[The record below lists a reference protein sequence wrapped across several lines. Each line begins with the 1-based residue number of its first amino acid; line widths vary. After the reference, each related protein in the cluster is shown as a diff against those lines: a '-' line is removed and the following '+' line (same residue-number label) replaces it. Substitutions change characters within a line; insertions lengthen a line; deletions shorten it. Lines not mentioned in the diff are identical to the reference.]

1 MLTDSKVRQ
10 AKPQPKVYKLP
21 DGRGL
26 HLLVHPNGGKYWQ
39 VRYRFA
45 GKEKTASLGPYPEVS
60 ISDARDGREALRKQ
74 LRTGVDP
81 LELRKAEKRAR
92 LAESEHTFEK
102 VARAWFEVWQKGKE
116 SETVAYKLRRMEGD
130 LFKDIGHR
138 PVSDIS
144 RKEVIDLVKKIASRG
159 VNETA
164 HRALQVLKQ
173 VFSYAVTHEI
183 RDFNPISDLRPS
195 DLIGTVPTKNYARI
209 KAEELPSL
217 LSKIQAYEGLVTRH
231 AMLLMCLTFV
241 RTGTLRM
248 ARWNEFDLESR
259 LWNIPAEHMKKVK
272 GQRSPHIVPLPT
284 QAIRLLESL
293 KKLSGGGDYLF
304 PGESGAMMS
313 ENTILKALDRMGY
326 KGQMTGHGFRG
337 LASTILHENGF
348 EKAHIDRQMA
358 HLDRSSVSAAYNYA
372 EYLKQRT
379 EMMSWWGD
387 YLEALHARSTS

>member
-1 MLTDSKVRQ
+1 MLTDFKIRQ
-10 AKPQPKVYKLP
+10 AKSRLKVYKLT

-26 HLLVHPNGGKYWQ
+26 HLLMHPNGGKYWQ

-45 GKEKTASLGPYPEVS
+45 GKEKTASLGPYPDVS
-60 ISDARDGREALRKQ
+60 ISEARDARETLRKQ

-81 LELRKAEKRAR
+81 LELRKAEKRTR

-102 VARAWFEVWQKGKE
+102 VARAWFEVWKKDKE
-116 SETVAYKLRRMEGD
+116 AETVAYKLRRMEGD
-130 LFKDIGHR
+130 LFKEIGHR
-138 PVSDIS
+138 SVSDIS
-144 RKEVIDLVKKIASRG
+144 RKEVIDLVKKVASRG

-164 HRALQVLKQ
+164 HRALQVIKQ
-173 VFSYAVTHEI
+173 VFAYAVTHEI
-183 RDFNPISDLRPS
+183 RDFNPLSDLRPS
-195 DLIGTVPTKNYARI
+195 DLVGTVPTKNYARI
-209 KAEELPSL
+209 KAEELPKL

-248 ARWNEFDLESR
+248 ARWNEIDFKAK

-272 GQRSPHIVPLPT
+272 GQRSPHIVPLQT

-293 KKLSGGGDYLF
+293 QRLTGGGEYLF
-304 PGESGAMMS
+304 PGESGARMS
-313 ENTILKALDRMGY
+313 ENTVLKALDRMGY

-337 LASTILHENGF
+337 LASTILHESGF

-358 HLDRSSVSAAYNYA
+358 HLDRSSVSSAYNYA
-372 EYLKQRT
+372 EYLKPRT
-379 EMMSWWGD
+379 EMMQWWGD
-387 YLEALHARSTS
+387 YLESQGANN